1 MEQRFHTHM
10 GNPTV
15 ELDGN
20 RSVVIT
26 GRCAITLY
34 SETEMRVR
42 CGGLTVRISG
52 DGLELCTL
60 DEAELS
66 IVGLIAEVGFLTGE
80 G

>member
-10 GNPTV
+10 GDPTV

-42 CGGLTVRISG
+42 CGGLTVRVSG
-52 DGLELCTL
+52 DGLELRTL

-66 IVGLIAEVGFLTGE
+66 IVGLSAEVGFLTGE

>member
-1 MEQRFHTHM
+1 MEKKFHTHM
-10 GNPTV
+10 GDPTV

-26 GRCAITLY
+26 GRCVISLY

-42 CGGLTVRISG
+42 CGKLTVRVSG
-52 DGLELCTL
+52 DNLELCTL
-60 DEAELS
+60 DETELS
-66 IVGLIAEVGFLTGE
+66 IIGLITEVGFLTGE

>member
-1 MEQRFHTHM
+1 M
-10 GNPTV
+10 V

-26 GRCAITLY
+26 GRCAIEQY

-42 CGGLTVRISG
+42 CGRLTVRIGG
-52 DGLELCTL
+52 DRLELRTL

-66 IVGLIAEVGFLTGE
+66 IAGVIAEVGFLTGE

>member
-1 MEQRFHTHM
+1 M
-10 GNPTV
+10 GDPTV
-15 ELDGN
+15 EVDGN
-20 RSVVIT
+20 RSVVIS
-26 GRCAITLY
+26 GRCMITRY
-34 SETEMRVR
+34 SESEMRVR
-42 CGGLTVRISG
+42 CGRLTVRVSG

>member
-10 GNPTV
+10 GDPTV

-42 CGGLTVRISG
+42 CGGLTVRVSG
-52 DGLELCTL
+52 DGLELRTL

-66 IVGLIAEVGFLTGE
+66 IAGLIAEVGFLTGE

>member
-10 GNPTV
+10 GDPTV

-42 CGGLTVRISG
+42 CGGLTVRVSG

>member
-10 GNPTV
+10 GDPTV

-42 CGGLTVRISG
+42 CGGLTVRVSG
-52 DGLELCTL
+52 DGLELRTL

-66 IVGLIAEVGFLTGE
+66 IVGLIAEVGCLTG
-80 G
+80 GG